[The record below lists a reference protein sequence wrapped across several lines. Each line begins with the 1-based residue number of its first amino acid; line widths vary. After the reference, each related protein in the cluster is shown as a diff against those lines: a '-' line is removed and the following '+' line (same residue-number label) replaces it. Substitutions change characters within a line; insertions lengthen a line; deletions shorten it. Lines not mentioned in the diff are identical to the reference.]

1 MLKVRRSVLAAAAA
15 LGFAASIER
24 VDAALNC
31 NPSGVIPCEVIHS
44 LFGKDARQG
53 TRPQTDLRQSASPA
67 IGPSAGGTVRRR
79 LPPRPARP
87 VVRANGQMAV
97 ASGVTAPAPVALPE
111 SIRPA
116 DRVAAVFQPPNAR
129 TGTNDSQS
137 LSKLLGWVLS
147 AAGLASLLLAKTAD
161 I

>member
-1 MLKVRRSVLAAAAA
+1 
-15 LGFAASIER
+15 
-24 VDAALNC
+24 
-31 NPSGVIPCEVIHS
+31 
-44 LFGKDARQG
+44 
-53 TRPQTDLRQSASPA
+53 
-67 IGPSAGGTVRRR
+67 
-79 LPPRPARP
+79 
-87 VVRANGQMAV
+87 MAV

>member
-1 MLKVRRSVLAAAAA
+1 MLKVRRSVLAAATA
-15 LGFAASIER
+15 LGFAASIGTA
-24 VDAALNC
+24 DAASNC
-31 NPSGVIPCEVIHS
+31 NPPGATPCEIIGL
-44 LFGKDARQG
+44 LFGNDARQG

-67 IGPSAGGTVRRR
+67 IGQSAGGTVRRR

-111 SIRPA
+111 SIGPA
-116 DRVAAVFQPPNAR
+116 DRVAAVFRLPDPPA
-129 TGTNDSQS
+129 TASYS
-137 LSKLLGWVLS
+137 EPWSKLLGWVI
-147 AAGLASLLLAKTAD
+147 AGAGLLSLFLAKTAD

>member
-15 LGFAASIER
+15 FGFAASIGT
-24 VDAALNC
+24 VDAASNC
-31 NPSGVIPCEVIHS
+31 NPPGAIPCEVVHS
-44 LFGKDARQG
+44 LFGKDARQDL
-53 TRPQTDLRQSASPA
+53 RPQIDLRQSASPA
-67 IGPSAGGTVRRR
+67 VGPSAAGTVRRR
-79 LPPRPARP
+79 LATRPARP
-87 VVRANGQMAV
+87 VVRVKGQMTV
-97 ASGVTAPAPVALPE
+97 ASSVTAPAPVALPQ

-129 TGTNDSQS
+129 TGANDSQS

-147 AAGLASLLLAKTAD
+147 AAGLVSLLLAKTAD

>member
-24 VDAALNC
+24 VDAASNC

-97 ASGVTAPAPVALPE
+97 ASGVTAPAPVALPQ

-116 DRVAAVFQPPNAR
+116 DRVAAVFRLPDPPA
-129 TGTNDSQS
+129 TASYS
-137 LSKLLGWVLS
+137 EPWSKLLGWVIA
-147 AAGLASLLLAKTAD
+147 AAGLLSLFIAKTAD
-161 I
+161 V